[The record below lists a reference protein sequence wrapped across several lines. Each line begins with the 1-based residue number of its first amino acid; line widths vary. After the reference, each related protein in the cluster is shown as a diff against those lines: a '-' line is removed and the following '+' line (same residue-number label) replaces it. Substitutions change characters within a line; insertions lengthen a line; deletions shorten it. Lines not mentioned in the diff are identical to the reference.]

1 MATIP
6 YLRLLRS
13 GGVPTFGIAA
23 FVADGGG
30 SGEPQ
35 FYVDCDDVRGRT
47 QNTRN
52 FNEMERA
59 DDSVPDP
66 LLGTNSS
73 LG

>member
-23 FVADGGG
+23 FVAHGGG

-52 FNEMERA
+52 FARWNTVKSQALPCVFGRA
-59 DDSVPDP
+59 
-66 LLGTNSS
+66 LGF
-73 LG
+73 